1 VGSSGPTSRDVAKR
15 AQVSQA
21 TVSAVLNKS
30 RYVSPAVVE
39 RVQAAISELAY
50 QPNAAAR
57 TLRTGRTG
65 VIGLVVPSIVS
76 PYWSGFV
83 RSVSRVATERGLSL
97 IITESD
103 EDDETERLR
112 LAMLLERQIDGVLLA
127 TRSGANRD
135 FIASIA
141 KGTRPLVL
149 VDSHLDGVPV
159 DSIRVDDEDGTYQ
172 AVKHLLGH
180 GRRRIGL
187 INLPEQ
193 RFGARSRL
201 VGYRRALDER
211 GIAGDAALVRHAGFS
226 ELDGFHATQELLA
239 LPAPPDALLVG
250 THLMTIGALHAATEA
265 GRKIPQDLALFGFD
279 DTPWSQWT
287 TPPLSLVDDPRDDL
301 GVRAVGAVLRR
312 LERSQARPLRQ
323 VLPTRLVLRRSC
335 GCPYD
340 PSRPAPAAS
349 REAALRQESSPRS
362 ETDRMLPSEAL
373 TGTEE

>member
-1 VGSSGPTSRDVAKR
+1 MRSSGPTSHDVAKR
-15 AQVSQA
+15 AKVSQA
-21 TVSAVLNKS
+21 TVSAVMNKS

-39 RVQAAISELAY
+39 RVQAAISELGY

-57 TLRTGRTG
+57 TLRTGRSG

-76 PYWSGFV
+76 PYWSSFV

-97 IITESD
+97 IIAESD

-112 LAMLLERQIDGVLLA
+112 LTMLLERQIDGVLLA

-135 FIASIA
+135 FIASIS
-141 KGTRPLVL
+141 KGTKPLVL

-193 RFGARSRL
+193 RFGAHGRL
-201 VGYRRALDER
+201 AGYRRALEEQ
-211 GIAGDAALVRHAGFS
+211 GITVDAGLLRPAGFS
-226 ELDGFHATQELLA
+226 ELDGFHATQALLA
-239 LPAPPDALLVG
+239 LPEPPDALLVG
-250 THLMTIGALHAATEA
+250 THLMTIGALHAASEA
-265 GRKIPQDLALFGFD
+265 GIRVPQDFALIGFD
-279 DTPWSQWT
+279 DTPWAQWT

-301 GVRAVGAVLRR
+301 GARAVSAVLRR
-312 LERSQARPLRQ
+312 LERPQARPLRQ
-323 VLPTRLVLRRSC
+323 ILPTRLVLRRSC
-335 GCPYD
+335 GCPYAPARVAVASAD
-340 PSRPAPAAS
+340 DAPSRV
-349 REAALRQESSPRS
+349 
-362 ETDRMLPSEAL
+362 
-373 TGTEE
+373 